1 MSGRMDWSKHRRAPG
16 GTEEASPKQKQQPKR
31 GGSHVKP
38 GPVKQWAD
46 MTAAERESILKTLK
60 RGGT

>member
-1 MSGRMDWSKHRRAPG
+1 MSGRMNWSKYRRTPG

-38 GPVKQWAD
+38 GPVKAWAD
-46 MTAAERESILKTLK
+46 MSDAERAAILKTLK